1 MNFHH
6 IGIIVKD
13 LKIGELQFKNFSNLR
28 RISKKI
34 IIDKKIGV
42 KILFL
47 KSTHHPLIELISP
60 LKKNSPIS
68 LSLKK
73 NVNLINHIAYISEKF
88 SYDIEQLKNKGLL
101 QITKPIPAKAF
112 KGKKVVFF
120 LNKLNFIIEV
130 IEK

>member
-13 LKIGELQFKNFSNLR
+13 LKLGELELKKFSNLR
-28 RISKKI
+28 RVSKKI

-68 LSLKK
+68 LTLSK
-73 NVNLINHIAYISEKF
+73 NINILNHLAYTSKNLN
-88 SYDIEQLKNKGLL
+88 YDIKKLKEKGLV
-101 QITKPIPAKAF
+101 QITPPTPAKAF
-112 KGKKVVFF
+112 KEKNVVFF
-120 LNKLNFIIEV
+120 LSRLNFIIEL

>member
-13 LKIGELQFKNFSNLR
+13 LKIGELQFKNLSNLR

-73 NVNLINHIAYISEKF
+73 NVNLINHIAYVSEKF
-88 SYDIEQLKNKGLL
+88 SYDIEHLKNKGLL

>member
-68 LSLKK
+68 LSLKN

>member
-1 MNFHH
+1 MNF
-6 IGIIVKD
+6 
-13 LKIGELQFKNFSNLR
+13 NLR

>member
-60 LKKNSPIS
+60 LKK
-68 LSLKK
+68 K
-73 NVNLINHIAYISEKF
+73 
-88 SYDIEQLKNKGLL
+88 
-101 QITKPIPAKAF
+101 
-112 KGKKVVFF
+112 
-120 LNKLNFIIEV
+120 
-130 IEK
+130 